1 MNCSGVRWIDCLIAW
16 LLDCSVIQSLR
27 AFRRACT
34 VGYVLF
40 GRVVLVTVVVLVT
53 LVVLVTRFV
62 LVTNRA
68 SHISR

>member
-1 MNCSGVRWIDCLIAW
+1 MMRLWFL
-16 LLDCSVIQSLR
+16 IQSLC

-40 GRVVLVTVVVLVT
+40 GRVVVVTVVVLVT
-53 LVVLVTRFV
+53 LLVLVTRFV

>member
-1 MNCSGVRWIDCLIAW
+1 MKVPGPDSLI
-16 LLDCSVIQSLR
+16 LTPFLIIQSLR

-53 LVVLVTRFV
+53 LLVLVTRFV

-68 SHISR
+68 SHITR

>member
-1 MNCSGVRWIDCLIAW
+1 MFSCF
-16 LLDCSVIQSLR
+16 IQSLR

-34 VGYVLF
+34 VAYVLF

-53 LVVLVTRFV
+53 LLVLVTRFV

-68 SHISR
+68 SHITR